1 MKIDMFRR
9 IGIVGSGRVARALA
23 LGLKRPSHE
32 PPLLWGRS
40 PERLIEAR
48 SQVDGIDTTATLGAL
63 AEACDAIAIAVADDA
78 IAGVVTALAIAASTT
93 EASPFVFH
101 VSGRSGAALLAP
113 LHDAGWTTAAIH
125 PAMTFTGDPAGE
137 VARMA
142 GARFAI
148 TGSSADAAV
157 QARQIV
163 ALLGGVAVEIPEDR
177 RALYHAALC
186 HASNHLV
193 TLIADAAQA
202 LERAGVDAPRALL
215 APLVQA
221 ALNNSLD
228 RGFDALSGPL
238 LRGDVQ
244 TIGDHVAALAA
255 HDPDLVAAY
264 RAMAIATIDRLE
276 QSGARPDAALRRA
289 LDSGGAVP

>member
-1 MKIDMFRR
+1 MLFR
-9 IGIVGSGRVARALA
+9 S
-23 LGLKRPSHE
+23 
-32 PPLLWGRS
+32 PPLIWGRS

-48 SQVDGIDTTATLGAL
+48 SQVDGIDTTTTLGAL
-63 AEACDAIAIAVADDA
+63 TEACDAIAIAVADDA
-78 IAGVVTALAIAASTT
+78 VAGIVTALAIAASTT

-125 PAMTFTGDPAGE
+125 PAMTFTGNPPGE

-148 TGSSADAAV
+148 TGSSVDAAV
-157 QARQIV
+157 QARRV
-163 ALLGGVAVEIPEDR
+163 VGLLGGVAVEIPEER

-193 TLIADAAQA
+193 TLIVDAAQA

-221 ALNNSLD
+221 ALDNSLD
-228 RGFDALSGPL
+228 RGFGALSGPL

-244 TIGDHVAALAA
+244 TIRDHVAALAA

-264 RAMAIATIDRLE
+264 RAMAVATIDRLE
-276 QSGARPDAALRRA
+276 HEGARPDAALRRT
-289 LDSGGAVP
+289 LDSSGAVP